1 MLNKLNIEEQELL
14 ELLEFEDSKY
24 GKIIYC
30 LAEDDTEVLVLN
42 KKILR
47 DEKIIDEIMNKYGL
61 KLPEEIDEKIF

>member
-47 DEKIIDEIMNKYGL
+47 DEKIINEIMNKYGL